1 MLTPAQY
8 GMCYRQAKPDEK
20 HRNLDRIGEFSNDQL
35 IVVNSEQAVVRRPLL
50 KAHWAEGR
58 LMILRS
64 KPVVIYAE
72 PLEYKGLTGEEEE
85 HGSLYGN
92 LILYRPWNGRD
103 EKTEFG
109 SLTHD
114 LPACRLRHERE
125 KAALDEVKEGLN
137 ELLLGHM

>member
-20 HRNLDRIGEFSNDQL
+20 HRNLDRIGEFSKDQL

-72 PLEYKGLTGEEEE
+72 PLEYKGLTGEDEE
-85 HGSLYGN
+85 HGN

>member
-20 HRNLDRIGEFSNDQL
+20 HRNLDRIGEFSDNQL
-35 IVVNSEQAVVRRPLL
+35 IVVDSEQAVVRRPLL
-50 KAHWAEGR
+50 KAHWADGR

-64 KPVVIYAE
+64 RPVVIYAE
-72 PLEYKGLTGEEEE
+72 PLAYKRLTGENEE
-85 HGSLYGN
+85 HGSLYSD

-103 EKTEFG
+103 EKTEFE
-109 SLTHD
+109 TVADD
-114 LPACRLRHERE
+114 LYACRLRHERE

>member
-92 LILYRPWNGRD
+92 LILYQPWNGRD

-114 LPACRLRHERE
+114 LTACRLRHERE